1 METLQ
6 TMRGR
11 FNSVANVFVLG
22 TLLVGFSGRANG
34 TIYFE
39 ANRSHNFNAQVLHIA
54 PSRQI
59 SKYIIP
65 EILTP
70 KAPGE
75 TRCACIQGW
84 SRQA

>member
-1 METLQ
+1 MKTLQ

-22 TLLVGFSGRANG
+22 MLLIGFSDRANG
-34 TIYFE
+34 NILFE
-39 ANRSHNFNAQVLHIA
+39 AKRSHDSNAQVVHTTPELK
-54 PSRQI
+54 I
-59 SKYIIP
+59 SKYFIP

-75 TRCACIQGW
+75 TLCACVQGW

>member
-1 METLQ
+1 MKTLQ
-6 TMRGR
+6 TARGR
-11 FNSVANVFVLG
+11 FDSVANVFVLG

-34 TIYFE
+34 NIYFE
-39 ANRSHNFNAQVLHIA
+39 ANRSDNFNAQVPHTA
-54 PSRQI
+54 SSRQI
-59 SKYIIP
+59 SKYFIP
-65 EILTP
+65 EILMP

>member
-1 METLQ
+1 MKALQ

-22 TLLVGFSGRANG
+22 MLLIGFSGRANSN
-34 TIYFE
+34 IYLE
-39 ANRSHNFNAQVLHIA
+39 AKPSHNSNAQVLHTA
-54 PSRQI
+54 LALKI
-59 SKYIIP
+59 SKYFIP

-75 TRCACIQGW
+75 TRCACVQGW

>member
-1 METLQ
+1 MKTLQ
-6 TMRGR
+6 TMRVR

-22 TLLVGFSGRANG
+22 TLLIGFSGRANG
-34 TIYFE
+34 NIYFE
-39 ANRSHNFNAQVLHIA
+39 ANRSHNSNAQVLPTTLA
-54 PSRQI
+54 LKI
-59 SKYIIP
+59 SKYFIP